1 MLNLYTL
8 NQVLDILCENEG
20 IAIQREEI
28 GEKVIKLR
36 ELQPAIIYTSTISKQ
51 AVEGRVSTAFIA

>member
-20 IAIQREEI
+20 IAIQRQEM
-28 GEKVIKLR
+28 GEKIVELR
-36 ELQPAIIYTSTISKQ
+36 ELQPAIIYTSTVSKQ
-51 AVEGRVSTAFIA
+51 AVKGRVSTAFIA

>member
-20 IAIQREEI
+20 IAIQREEM
-28 GEKVIKLR
+28 GEKVIELR
-36 ELQPAIIYTSTISKQ
+36 ELQPEIIYTSTIRKQ
-51 AVEGRVSTAFIA
+51 AVEDRVSTALMA

>member
-20 IAIQREEI
+20 IAIQREEL
-28 GEKVIKLR
+28 GEKVIELR
-36 ELQPAIIYTSTISKQ
+36 ELQPATIYTSTISKQ
-51 AVEGRVSTAFIA
+51 ALEDRVSTALMA

>member
-20 IAIQREEI
+20 IAIQREEM
-28 GEKVIKLR
+28 GEKVIELR
-36 ELQPAIIYTSTISKQ
+36 ELQPAIIYTSTIRKQ
-51 AVEGRVSTAFIA
+51 AVEDRVSTALMA

>member
-20 IAIQREEI
+20 IAIQREEM
-28 GEKVIKLR
+28 GEKVVELR
-36 ELQPAIIYTSTISKQ
+36 ELQRAII
-51 AVEGRVSTAFIA
+51 

>member
-8 NQVLDILCENEG
+8 NEVLDILCENGG

-28 GEKVIKLR
+28 GEEVIELR

-51 AVEGRVSTAFIA
+51 AVKGRVSTAFIA

>member
-20 IAIQREEI
+20 IAIQRQEM
-28 GEKVIKLR
+28 GEKIVKLR
-36 ELQPAIIYTSTISKQ
+36 ELQPAIIYTSTVSKQ
-51 AVEGRVSTAFIA
+51 AVKGRVSTAFIA

>member
-20 IAIQREEI
+20 IAIQREEM
-28 GEKVIKLR
+28 GEKVVALR
-36 ELQPAIIYTSTISKQ
+36 ELQPAIIYTSIVSKQ
-51 AVEGRVSTAFIA
+51 AIEGRVSTAFIA